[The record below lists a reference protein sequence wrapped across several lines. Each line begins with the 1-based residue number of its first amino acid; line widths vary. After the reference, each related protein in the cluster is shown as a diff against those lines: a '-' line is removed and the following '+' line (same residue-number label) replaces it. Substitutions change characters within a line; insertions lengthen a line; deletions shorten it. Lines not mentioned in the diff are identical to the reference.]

1 MSIDQSKIRNFC
13 IIAHIDHG
21 KSTLA
26 DRIIEKTGT
35 LTSREMQAQVLDNM
49 DLERERGI
57 TIKSQA
63 VRIIYQAKD
72 GEEYIFNLIDTPGH
86 VDFNYEVS
94 RSLAACDGAI
104 LVVDAAQGVEA
115 QTLANV
121 YLALDHDLD
130 VLPVIN
136 KIDLPSARPEEVAQE
151 IEDVIGIE
159 AMDAP
164 RISAKTGLNIEEV
177 LEQIVT
183 KIPAP
188 AGDPKAPLKALIFD
202 ALYDS
207 YKGVIVFCRI
217 KEGTVKVGTK
227 IKMMATGAEDLVT
240 EVGYFGAGQ
249 FIPCDELS
257 AGMVGYITA
266 SIKNV
271 KDTRVGDTI
280 TDAAEPITPEKQ
292 AEIERWLASQPKHQ
306 PADSVTEKRSNLLIV
321 FAESLESWVLEKKV
335 DGKEITPCL
344 NRLLKEKST
353 LYAPNVLTQV
363 KGGRSI
369 DAQLMICSG
378 LLPLMSGTYSSLY
391 YDNTF
396 YTLQKAMRWLKHSR
410 SYLLTIDKVS
420 TWNQGAVARS
430 FGTDTIIS
438 YHDFKM
444 TEAFGTHKRIG
455 DASFFKQCREKI
467 ERGEVWKPGESV
479 YMQFVTYSGHAPF
492 KLPNHLRTIT
502 FPASIPEK
510 AADYMTTAHYTDK
523 AIGDFVAYLKTL
535 PQYKETIV
543 VIVGDHEGLASYRQE
558 LVGNPAC
565 RGLVSDKQ
573 LTPFIVLN
581 SPVGM
586 RYDKFM
592 GQIDIYPTLLN
603 LMQLDAYRWHGLGQS
618 ILDPRKQGVAVG
630 SVMNVEGTGSD
641 KEVERLKE
649 AHTVSDYML
658 RYDWLKRLD

>member
-1 MSIDQSKIRNFC
+1 MRQQLWDKTAIIFAVGIFLTFVAFDVIWCMDTTFASFSFFETYATK
-13 IIAHIDHG
+13 IIA
-21 KSTLA
+21 TLA
-26 DRIIEKTGT
+26 LAGVYA
-35 LTSREMQAQVLDNM
+35 LTRCRWAQ
-49 DLERERGI
+49 I
-57 TIKSQA
+57 
-63 VRIIYQAKD
+63 
-72 GEEYIFNLIDTPGH
+72 
-86 VDFNYEVS
+86 
-94 RSLAACDGAI
+94 
-104 LVVDAAQGVEA
+104 VVM
-115 QTLANV
+115 
-121 YLALDHDLD
+121 ALLD
-130 VLPVIN
+130 VLLVAN
-136 KIDLPSARPEEVAQE
+136 LMYFRTYYSAIPASSYL
-151 IEDVIGIE
+151 E
-159 AMDAP
+159 AGNLADFKASVTDSLRWADIVLLLISIATAVMAFRYKTTKRQPLTAVLKWWAAPLAGFALLLTGVNLCKGGFHKSLRSVRQSAYLCSADAP
-164 RISAKTGLNIEEV
+164 
-177 LEQIVT
+177 
-183 KIPAP
+183 
-188 AGDPKAPLKALIFD
+188 IFSVFGCIW
-202 ALYDS
+202 YD
-207 YKGVIVFCRI
+207 
-217 KEGTVKVGTK
+217 
-227 IKMMATGAEDLVT
+227 
-240 EVGYFGAGQ
+240 
-249 FIPCDELS
+249 
-257 AGMVGYITA
+257 
-266 SIKNV
+266 
-271 KDTRVGDTI
+271 I

-292 AEIERWLASQPKHQ
+292 AEIEQWLASQPKHQ

-321 FAESLESWVLEKKV
+321 FAESLESWVLEKEV

-396 YTLQKAMRWLKHSR
+396 YTLQKAMRGLKHSR

-455 DASFFKQCREKI
+455 DASFFQQCREKI

-479 YMQFVTYSGHAPF
+479 YMQFITYSGHAPF
-492 KLPNHLRTIT
+492 KLPDHLRTIT

-565 RGLVSDKQ
+565 HGLVSDKQ

-603 LMQLDAYRWHGLGQS
+603 LMQLDTYRWHGLGQS

-649 AHTVSDYML
+649 AHSVSDYML

>member
-1 MSIDQSKIRNFC
+1 MRQQLWDKTAIIFAVGIFLTFVAFDVIWCMDTTFASFSFFETYATK
-13 IIAHIDHG
+13 IIA
-21 KSTLA
+21 TLA
-26 DRIIEKTGT
+26 LAGVYA
-35 LTSREMQAQVLDNM
+35 LTRSRWAQ
-49 DLERERGI
+49 I
-57 TIKSQA
+57 
-63 VRIIYQAKD
+63 
-72 GEEYIFNLIDTPGH
+72 
-86 VDFNYEVS
+86 
-94 RSLAACDGAI
+94 
-104 LVVDAAQGVEA
+104 VVM
-115 QTLANV
+115 
-121 YLALDHDLD
+121 ALLD
-130 VLPVIN
+130 VLMVANLMYFRTYYSAIPASSYLEAGNLADFKASVTDSLRWADIV
-136 KIDLPSARPEEVAQE
+136 LPLITIATAVMAFRYKTTKRQPLTAVLKWWAAPLAGFALLLTGVNLCKGGFHKSLRSVRQSAYLCSA
-151 IEDVIGIE
+151 
-159 AMDAP
+159 DAP
-164 RISAKTGLNIEEV
+164 
-177 LEQIVT
+177 
-183 KIPAP
+183 
-188 AGDPKAPLKALIFD
+188 IFSVFGCIW
-202 ALYDS
+202 YD
-207 YKGVIVFCRI
+207 
-217 KEGTVKVGTK
+217 
-227 IKMMATGAEDLVT
+227 
-240 EVGYFGAGQ
+240 
-249 FIPCDELS
+249 
-257 AGMVGYITA
+257 
-266 SIKNV
+266 
-271 KDTRVGDTI
+271 I

-396 YTLQKAMRWLKHSR
+396 YTLQKAMRGLKHSR

-455 DASFFKQCREKI
+455 DASFFQQCREKI

-492 KLPNHLRTIT
+492 KLPDHLRTIT

-565 RGLVSDKQ
+565 HGLVSDKQ

-592 GQIDIYPTLLN
+592 GQIDIYPTLLD

>member
-1 MSIDQSKIRNFC
+1 MRQQLWDKTAIIFAVGIFLTFVAFDVIWCMDTTFASFSFFETYATK
-13 IIAHIDHG
+13 IIA
-21 KSTLA
+21 TLA
-26 DRIIEKTGT
+26 LAGVYA
-35 LTSREMQAQVLDNM
+35 LTRCRWAQ
-49 DLERERGI
+49 I
-57 TIKSQA
+57 
-63 VRIIYQAKD
+63 
-72 GEEYIFNLIDTPGH
+72 
-86 VDFNYEVS
+86 
-94 RSLAACDGAI
+94 
-104 LVVDAAQGVEA
+104 VVM
-115 QTLANV
+115 
-121 YLALDHDLD
+121 ALLD
-130 VLPVIN
+130 VLLVANLMYFRTYYSAIPASSYLEAGNLADFKASVTDSLRWADIV
-136 KIDLPSARPEEVAQE
+136 LPLITIATAVMAFRYKTTKRQPLTAVLKWWAAPLAGFSLLLTGVNLCKGGFHKSLRSVRQSAYLCSA
-151 IEDVIGIE
+151 
-159 AMDAP
+159 DAP
-164 RISAKTGLNIEEV
+164 
-177 LEQIVT
+177 
-183 KIPAP
+183 
-188 AGDPKAPLKALIFD
+188 IFSVFGCIW
-202 ALYDS
+202 YD
-207 YKGVIVFCRI
+207 
-217 KEGTVKVGTK
+217 
-227 IKMMATGAEDLVT
+227 
-240 EVGYFGAGQ
+240 
-249 FIPCDELS
+249 
-257 AGMVGYITA
+257 
-266 SIKNV
+266 
-271 KDTRVGDTI
+271 I

-396 YTLQKAMRWLKHSR
+396 YTIQKAMRGLKHSR

-455 DASFFKQCREKI
+455 DASFFQQCREKI

-492 KLPNHLRTIT
+492 KLPDHLRTIT

>member
-1 MSIDQSKIRNFC
+1 MRQQLWDKTAIIFAVGIFLTFVAFDVIWCMDTTFASFSFFETYATK
-13 IIAHIDHG
+13 IIA
-21 KSTLA
+21 TLA
-26 DRIIEKTGT
+26 LAGVYA
-35 LTSREMQAQVLDNM
+35 LTRCRWAQ
-49 DLERERGI
+49 I
-57 TIKSQA
+57 
-63 VRIIYQAKD
+63 
-72 GEEYIFNLIDTPGH
+72 
-86 VDFNYEVS
+86 
-94 RSLAACDGAI
+94 
-104 LVVDAAQGVEA
+104 VVM
-115 QTLANV
+115 
-121 YLALDHDLD
+121 ALLD
-130 VLPVIN
+130 VLLVANLMYFRTYYSAIPASSYLEAGNLADFKASVTDSLRWADIV
-136 KIDLPSARPEEVAQE
+136 LPLITIATAVMAFRYKTAKRQPLTAVLKWWAAPLAGFALLLTGVNLCKGGFHKSLRSVRQSAYLCSA
-151 IEDVIGIE
+151 
-159 AMDAP
+159 DAP
-164 RISAKTGLNIEEV
+164 
-177 LEQIVT
+177 
-183 KIPAP
+183 
-188 AGDPKAPLKALIFD
+188 IFSVFGCIW
-202 ALYDS
+202 YD
-207 YKGVIVFCRI
+207 
-217 KEGTVKVGTK
+217 
-227 IKMMATGAEDLVT
+227 
-240 EVGYFGAGQ
+240 
-249 FIPCDELS
+249 
-257 AGMVGYITA
+257 
-266 SIKNV
+266 
-271 KDTRVGDTI
+271 I

-306 PADSVTEKRSNLLIV
+306 LADSVTEKRSNLLIV

-396 YTLQKAMRWLKHSR
+396 YTLQKAMRGLKHSR

-455 DASFFKQCREKI
+455 DASFFQQCREKI

-492 KLPNHLRTIT
+492 KLPDHLRTIT

>member
-1 MSIDQSKIRNFC
+1 MRQQLWDKTAIIFAVGIFLTFVAFDVIWCMDTTFASFSFFETYATK
-13 IIAHIDHG
+13 IIA
-21 KSTLA
+21 TLA
-26 DRIIEKTGT
+26 LASVYA
-35 LTSREMQAQVLDNM
+35 LTRCRWAQ
-49 DLERERGI
+49 I
-57 TIKSQA
+57 
-63 VRIIYQAKD
+63 
-72 GEEYIFNLIDTPGH
+72 
-86 VDFNYEVS
+86 
-94 RSLAACDGAI
+94 
-104 LVVDAAQGVEA
+104 VVM
-115 QTLANV
+115 
-121 YLALDHDLD
+121 ALLD
-130 VLPVIN
+130 VLLVANLMYFRTYYSAIPASSYLEAGNLADFKASVTDSLRWADIV
-136 KIDLPSARPEEVAQE
+136 LPLITIATAVMAFRSKTTKRQPLTAVLKWWAAPLAGFALLLTGVNLCKGGFHKSLRSVRQSAYLCSA
-151 IEDVIGIE
+151 
-159 AMDAP
+159 DAP
-164 RISAKTGLNIEEV
+164 
-177 LEQIVT
+177 
-183 KIPAP
+183 
-188 AGDPKAPLKALIFD
+188 IFSVFGCIW
-202 ALYDS
+202 YD
-207 YKGVIVFCRI
+207 
-217 KEGTVKVGTK
+217 
-227 IKMMATGAEDLVT
+227 
-240 EVGYFGAGQ
+240 
-249 FIPCDELS
+249 
-257 AGMVGYITA
+257 
-266 SIKNV
+266 
-271 KDTRVGDTI
+271 I

-396 YTLQKAMRWLKHSR
+396 YTLQKAMRGLKHSR

-455 DASFFKQCREKI
+455 DASFFQQCREKI

-492 KLPNHLRTIT
+492 KLPDHLRTIT

>member
-1 MSIDQSKIRNFC
+1 MRQQHWDKTAIIFAVGIFLTFVAFDVIWCMDTSFASFSFFETYATK
-13 IIAHIDHG
+13 IIA
-21 KSTLA
+21 TLA
-26 DRIIEKTGT
+26 LAGVYA
-35 LTSREMQAQVLDNM
+35 LTRCRWAQ
-49 DLERERGI
+49 I
-57 TIKSQA
+57 
-63 VRIIYQAKD
+63 
-72 GEEYIFNLIDTPGH
+72 
-86 VDFNYEVS
+86 
-94 RSLAACDGAI
+94 
-104 LVVDAAQGVEA
+104 VVM
-115 QTLANV
+115 
-121 YLALDHDLD
+121 ALLD
-130 VLPVIN
+130 VLLVANLMYFRTYYSAIPASSYLEAGNLADFKASVTDSLRWADIV
-136 KIDLPSARPEEVAQE
+136 LPLITIATAVMAFRYKTTKRQPLTAVLKWWAAPLAGFALLLTGVNLCKGGFHKSLRSVRQSAYLCSA
-151 IEDVIGIE
+151 
-159 AMDAP
+159 DAP
-164 RISAKTGLNIEEV
+164 
-177 LEQIVT
+177 
-183 KIPAP
+183 
-188 AGDPKAPLKALIFD
+188 IFSVFGCIW
-202 ALYDS
+202 YD
-207 YKGVIVFCRI
+207 
-217 KEGTVKVGTK
+217 
-227 IKMMATGAEDLVT
+227 
-240 EVGYFGAGQ
+240 
-249 FIPCDELS
+249 
-257 AGMVGYITA
+257 
-266 SIKNV
+266 
-271 KDTRVGDTI
+271 I

-292 AEIERWLASQPKHQ
+292 VEIERWLASQPKHQ

-321 FAESLESWVLEKKV
+321 FAESLESWVLEKEV

-396 YTLQKAMRWLKHSR
+396 YTLQKAMRGLKHSR

-455 DASFFKQCREKI
+455 DASFFQQCREKI

-492 KLPNHLRTIT
+492 KLPDHLRTIT

>member
-1 MSIDQSKIRNFC
+1 MRQQLWDKTAIIFAVGIFLTFVAFDVIWCMDTTFASFSFFETYATK
-13 IIAHIDHG
+13 IIA
-21 KSTLA
+21 TLA
-26 DRIIEKTGT
+26 LAGVYA
-35 LTSREMQAQVLDNM
+35 LTRCRWAQ
-49 DLERERGI
+49 I
-57 TIKSQA
+57 
-63 VRIIYQAKD
+63 
-72 GEEYIFNLIDTPGH
+72 
-86 VDFNYEVS
+86 
-94 RSLAACDGAI
+94 
-104 LVVDAAQGVEA
+104 VVM
-115 QTLANV
+115 
-121 YLALDHDLD
+121 ALLD
-130 VLPVIN
+130 VLLVANLMYFRTYYSAIPASSYLEAGNLADFKASVTDTLRWADIV
-136 KIDLPSARPEEVAQE
+136 LPLITIATAVMAFRYKTTKRQPLTAVLKWWAAPLAGFALLLTGVNLCKGGFHKSLRSVRQSAYLCSA
-151 IEDVIGIE
+151 
-159 AMDAP
+159 DAP
-164 RISAKTGLNIEEV
+164 
-177 LEQIVT
+177 
-183 KIPAP
+183 
-188 AGDPKAPLKALIFD
+188 IFSVFGCIW
-202 ALYDS
+202 YD
-207 YKGVIVFCRI
+207 
-217 KEGTVKVGTK
+217 
-227 IKMMATGAEDLVT
+227 
-240 EVGYFGAGQ
+240 
-249 FIPCDELS
+249 
-257 AGMVGYITA
+257 
-266 SIKNV
+266 
-271 KDTRVGDTI
+271 I

-396 YTLQKAMRWLKHSR
+396 YTLQKAMRGLKHSR

-455 DASFFKQCREKI
+455 DASFFQQCREKI

-492 KLPNHLRTIT
+492 KLPDHLRTIT

-630 SVMNVEGTGSD
+630 SVMNVEGSGSD

>member
-1 MSIDQSKIRNFC
+1 MRQQLWDKTAIIFAVGIFLTFVAFDVIWCMDTTFASFSFFETYATK
-13 IIAHIDHG
+13 IIA
-21 KSTLA
+21 TLA
-26 DRIIEKTGT
+26 LAGVYA
-35 LTSREMQAQVLDNM
+35 LTRCRWAQ
-49 DLERERGI
+49 I
-57 TIKSQA
+57 
-63 VRIIYQAKD
+63 
-72 GEEYIFNLIDTPGH
+72 
-86 VDFNYEVS
+86 
-94 RSLAACDGAI
+94 
-104 LVVDAAQGVEA
+104 VVM
-115 QTLANV
+115 
-121 YLALDHDLD
+121 ALLD
-130 VLPVIN
+130 VLLVANLMYFRTYYSAIPASSYLEAGNLADFKASVTDSLRWADIV
-136 KIDLPSARPEEVAQE
+136 LPLITIATAVMAFRYKTTKRQPLTAVLKWWAAPLAGFALLLTGVNLCKGGFHKSLRSVRQSAYLCSA
-151 IEDVIGIE
+151 
-159 AMDAP
+159 DAP
-164 RISAKTGLNIEEV
+164 
-177 LEQIVT
+177 
-183 KIPAP
+183 
-188 AGDPKAPLKALIFD
+188 IFSVFGCIW
-202 ALYDS
+202 YD
-207 YKGVIVFCRI
+207 
-217 KEGTVKVGTK
+217 
-227 IKMMATGAEDLVT
+227 
-240 EVGYFGAGQ
+240 
-249 FIPCDELS
+249 
-257 AGMVGYITA
+257 
-266 SIKNV
+266 
-271 KDTRVGDTI
+271 I

-306 PADSVTEKRSNLLIV
+306 PADSITEKRSNLLIV

-396 YTLQKAMRWLKHSR
+396 YTLQKAMRGLKHSR

-455 DASFFKQCREKI
+455 DASFFQQCREKI

-492 KLPNHLRTIT
+492 KLPDHLRTIT

-649 AHTVSDYML
+649 AHSVSDYML

>member
-1 MSIDQSKIRNFC
+1 MRQQLWDKTAIVFAVGIFLTFVAFDVIWCMDTTFASFSFFETYATK
-13 IIAHIDHG
+13 IIA
-21 KSTLA
+21 TLA
-26 DRIIEKTGT
+26 LVGVYA
-35 LTSREMQAQVLDNM
+35 LTRCRWAQ
-49 DLERERGI
+49 I
-57 TIKSQA
+57 
-63 VRIIYQAKD
+63 
-72 GEEYIFNLIDTPGH
+72 
-86 VDFNYEVS
+86 
-94 RSLAACDGAI
+94 
-104 LVVDAAQGVEA
+104 VVM
-115 QTLANV
+115 
-121 YLALDHDLD
+121 ALLD
-130 VLPVIN
+130 VLLVANLMYFRTYYSAIPASSYLEAGNLADFKASVTDSLRWADIV
-136 KIDLPSARPEEVAQE
+136 LPLITIATAVMAFRYKTTKRQPLTAVLKWWAAPLAGFALLLTGVNLCKGGFHKSLRSVRQSAYLCSA
-151 IEDVIGIE
+151 
-159 AMDAP
+159 DAP
-164 RISAKTGLNIEEV
+164 
-177 LEQIVT
+177 
-183 KIPAP
+183 
-188 AGDPKAPLKALIFD
+188 IFSVFGCIW
-202 ALYDS
+202 YD
-207 YKGVIVFCRI
+207 
-217 KEGTVKVGTK
+217 
-227 IKMMATGAEDLVT
+227 
-240 EVGYFGAGQ
+240 
-249 FIPCDELS
+249 
-257 AGMVGYITA
+257 
-266 SIKNV
+266 
-271 KDTRVGDTI
+271 I

-292 AEIERWLASQPKHQ
+292 MEIERWLASQPKHQ

-396 YTLQKAMRWLKHSR
+396 YTLQKAMRGLKHSR

-455 DASFFKQCREKI
+455 DASFFQQCREKI

-492 KLPNHLRTIT
+492 KLPDHLRTIT

-558 LVGNPAC
+558 LVSNPAC

>member
-1 MSIDQSKIRNFC
+1 MRQQLWDKTSIVFAVGIFLTFVAFDVIWCMDTTFASFSFFETYATK
-13 IIAHIDHG
+13 IIA
-21 KSTLA
+21 TLA
-26 DRIIEKTGT
+26 LAGVYA
-35 LTSREMQAQVLDNM
+35 LTRCRWAQ
-49 DLERERGI
+49 I
-57 TIKSQA
+57 
-63 VRIIYQAKD
+63 
-72 GEEYIFNLIDTPGH
+72 
-86 VDFNYEVS
+86 
-94 RSLAACDGAI
+94 
-104 LVVDAAQGVEA
+104 VVM
-115 QTLANV
+115 
-121 YLALDHDLD
+121 ALLD
-130 VLPVIN
+130 VLLVAN
-136 KIDLPSARPEEVAQE
+136 LMYFRTYYSAIPASSYL
-151 IEDVIGIE
+151 E
-159 AMDAP
+159 AGNLADFKASVTDSLRWADIVLLLISIATAVMAFRYKTTKRQPLTAVLKWWAAPLAGFALLLTGVNLCKGGFHKSLRSVRQSAYLCSADAP
-164 RISAKTGLNIEEV
+164 
-177 LEQIVT
+177 
-183 KIPAP
+183 
-188 AGDPKAPLKALIFD
+188 IFSVFGCIW
-202 ALYDS
+202 YD
-207 YKGVIVFCRI
+207 
-217 KEGTVKVGTK
+217 
-227 IKMMATGAEDLVT
+227 
-240 EVGYFGAGQ
+240 
-249 FIPCDELS
+249 
-257 AGMVGYITA
+257 
-266 SIKNV
+266 
-271 KDTRVGDTI
+271 I

-292 AEIERWLASQPKHQ
+292 VEIERWLASQPKHQ

-321 FAESLESWVLEKKV
+321 FAESLESWVLEKEV

-455 DASFFKQCREKI
+455 DASFFQQCREKI

-492 KLPNHLRTIT
+492 KLPDHLRTIT

-565 RGLVSDKQ
+565 HGLVSDKQ

-603 LMQLDAYRWHGLGQS
+603 LMQLDTYRWHGLGQS
-618 ILDPRKQGVAVG
+618 ILDQRKQGVAVG

>member
-1 MSIDQSKIRNFC
+1 MRQQLWNKTAIIFAVGIFLTFVAFDVIWCMDTTFASFSFFETYATK
-13 IIAHIDHG
+13 IIA
-21 KSTLA
+21 TLA
-26 DRIIEKTGT
+26 LAGVYA
-35 LTSREMQAQVLDNM
+35 LTRCRWAQ
-49 DLERERGI
+49 I
-57 TIKSQA
+57 
-63 VRIIYQAKD
+63 
-72 GEEYIFNLIDTPGH
+72 
-86 VDFNYEVS
+86 
-94 RSLAACDGAI
+94 
-104 LVVDAAQGVEA
+104 VVI
-115 QTLANV
+115 
-121 YLALDHDLD
+121 ALLD
-130 VLPVIN
+130 VLLVANLMYFRTYYSAIPASSYLEAGNLADFKASVTDSLRWADIVLPLITIATAVMAFRYKTAKRQPLTAVLKWWAAPLAGFALLLTGIN
-136 KIDLPSARPEEVAQE
+136 LCKGGFHKSLRSVRQSAYLCSA
-151 IEDVIGIE
+151 
-159 AMDAP
+159 DAP
-164 RISAKTGLNIEEV
+164 
-177 LEQIVT
+177 
-183 KIPAP
+183 
-188 AGDPKAPLKALIFD
+188 IFSVFGCIW
-202 ALYDS
+202 YD
-207 YKGVIVFCRI
+207 
-217 KEGTVKVGTK
+217 
-227 IKMMATGAEDLVT
+227 
-240 EVGYFGAGQ
+240 
-249 FIPCDELS
+249 
-257 AGMVGYITA
+257 
-266 SIKNV
+266 
-271 KDTRVGDTI
+271 I

-396 YTLQKAMRWLKHSR
+396 YTLQKAMRGLKHSR

-455 DASFFKQCREKI
+455 DASFFQQCREKI

-492 KLPNHLRTIT
+492 KLPDHLRTIT

>member
-1 MSIDQSKIRNFC
+1 MRQQFWDKTAIIFAVGIFLTFVAFDVIWCMDTTFASFSFFETYATK
-13 IIAHIDHG
+13 IIA
-21 KSTLA
+21 TLA
-26 DRIIEKTGT
+26 LAGVYA
-35 LTSREMQAQVLDNM
+35 LTRCRWAQ
-49 DLERERGI
+49 I
-57 TIKSQA
+57 
-63 VRIIYQAKD
+63 
-72 GEEYIFNLIDTPGH
+72 
-86 VDFNYEVS
+86 
-94 RSLAACDGAI
+94 
-104 LVVDAAQGVEA
+104 VVM
-115 QTLANV
+115 
-121 YLALDHDLD
+121 ALLD
-130 VLPVIN
+130 VLLVANLMYFRTYYSAIPASSYLEAGNLADFKASVTDSLRWADIV
-136 KIDLPSARPEEVAQE
+136 LPLITIATAVMAFRYKTTKRQPLAAVLKWWAAPLAGFALLLTGVNLCKGGFHKSLRSVRQSAYLCSA
-151 IEDVIGIE
+151 
-159 AMDAP
+159 DAP
-164 RISAKTGLNIEEV
+164 
-177 LEQIVT
+177 
-183 KIPAP
+183 
-188 AGDPKAPLKALIFD
+188 IFSVFGCIW
-202 ALYDS
+202 YD
-207 YKGVIVFCRI
+207 
-217 KEGTVKVGTK
+217 
-227 IKMMATGAEDLVT
+227 
-240 EVGYFGAGQ
+240 
-249 FIPCDELS
+249 
-257 AGMVGYITA
+257 
-266 SIKNV
+266 
-271 KDTRVGDTI
+271 I

-396 YTLQKAMRWLKHSR
+396 YTLQKAMRGLKHSR

-455 DASFFKQCREKI
+455 DASFFQQCREKI

-649 AHTVSDYML
+649 AHSVSDYML

>member
-1 MSIDQSKIRNFC
+1 MRQQLWDKTAIIFAVGIFLTFVAFDVIWCMDTTFASFSFFETYATK
-13 IIAHIDHG
+13 IIA
-21 KSTLA
+21 TLA
-26 DRIIEKTGT
+26 LAGVYA
-35 LTSREMQAQVLDNM
+35 LTRCRWAQ
-49 DLERERGI
+49 I
-57 TIKSQA
+57 
-63 VRIIYQAKD
+63 
-72 GEEYIFNLIDTPGH
+72 
-86 VDFNYEVS
+86 
-94 RSLAACDGAI
+94 
-104 LVVDAAQGVEA
+104 VVM
-115 QTLANV
+115 
-121 YLALDHDLD
+121 ALLD
-130 VLPVIN
+130 VLLVANLMYFRTYYSAIPASSYLEAGNLADFKASVTDSLRWADIV
-136 KIDLPSARPEEVAQE
+136 LPLITIATAVMAFRYKATKRQPLTAVLKWWAAPLAGFALLLTGVNLCKGGFHKSLRSVRQSAYLCSA
-151 IEDVIGIE
+151 
-159 AMDAP
+159 DAP
-164 RISAKTGLNIEEV
+164 
-177 LEQIVT
+177 
-183 KIPAP
+183 
-188 AGDPKAPLKALIFD
+188 IFSVFGCIW
-202 ALYDS
+202 YD
-207 YKGVIVFCRI
+207 
-217 KEGTVKVGTK
+217 
-227 IKMMATGAEDLVT
+227 
-240 EVGYFGAGQ
+240 
-249 FIPCDELS
+249 
-257 AGMVGYITA
+257 
-266 SIKNV
+266 
-271 KDTRVGDTI
+271 I

-396 YTLQKAMRWLKHSR
+396 YTLQKAMRGLKHSR

-455 DASFFKQCREKI
+455 DASFFQQCREKI

-492 KLPNHLRTIT
+492 KLPDHLRTIT

-630 SVMNVEGTGSD
+630 SVMNVEGTRSD

>member
-1 MSIDQSKIRNFC
+1 MRQQLWDKTAIIFAVGIFLTFVAFDVIWCMDTTFASFSFFETYATK
-13 IIAHIDHG
+13 IIA
-21 KSTLA
+21 TLA
-26 DRIIEKTGT
+26 LAGVYA
-35 LTSREMQAQVLDNM
+35 LTRCRWAQ
-49 DLERERGI
+49 I
-57 TIKSQA
+57 
-63 VRIIYQAKD
+63 
-72 GEEYIFNLIDTPGH
+72 
-86 VDFNYEVS
+86 
-94 RSLAACDGAI
+94 
-104 LVVDAAQGVEA
+104 VVM
-115 QTLANV
+115 
-121 YLALDHDLD
+121 ALLD
-130 VLPVIN
+130 VLLVAN
-136 KIDLPSARPEEVAQE
+136 LMYFRTYYSAIPASSYL
-151 IEDVIGIE
+151 E
-159 AMDAP
+159 AGNLADFKASVTDSLRWADIVMPLITIATAVMAFRYKTTKRQPLTAVLKWWAAPLAGFALLLTGVNLCKGGFHKSLRSVRQSAYLCSADAP
-164 RISAKTGLNIEEV
+164 
-177 LEQIVT
+177 
-183 KIPAP
+183 
-188 AGDPKAPLKALIFD
+188 IFSVFGCIW
-202 ALYDS
+202 YD
-207 YKGVIVFCRI
+207 
-217 KEGTVKVGTK
+217 
-227 IKMMATGAEDLVT
+227 
-240 EVGYFGAGQ
+240 
-249 FIPCDELS
+249 
-257 AGMVGYITA
+257 
-266 SIKNV
+266 
-271 KDTRVGDTI
+271 I

-396 YTLQKAMRWLKHSR
+396 YTLQKAMRGLKHSR

-455 DASFFKQCREKI
+455 DASFFQQCREKI

-492 KLPNHLRTIT
+492 KLPDHLRTIT

-558 LVGNPAC
+558 LVSNPAC

>member
-1 MSIDQSKIRNFC
+1 MRQQLWDKTAIIFAVGIFLTFVAFDVIWCMDTTFASFSFFETYATK
-13 IIAHIDHG
+13 IIA
-21 KSTLA
+21 TLA
-26 DRIIEKTGT
+26 LAGVYA
-35 LTSREMQAQVLDNM
+35 LTRCRWAQ
-49 DLERERGI
+49 I
-57 TIKSQA
+57 
-63 VRIIYQAKD
+63 
-72 GEEYIFNLIDTPGH
+72 
-86 VDFNYEVS
+86 
-94 RSLAACDGAI
+94 
-104 LVVDAAQGVEA
+104 VVM
-115 QTLANV
+115 
-121 YLALDHDLD
+121 ALLD
-130 VLPVIN
+130 VLLVANLMYFRTYYSAIPASSYLEAGNLADFKASVTDSLRWADIV
-136 KIDLPSARPEEVAQE
+136 LPLITIATAVMAFRYKTTKRQPLTAVLKWWAAPLAGFALLLTGVNLCKGGFHKSLRSVRQSAYLCSA
-151 IEDVIGIE
+151 
-159 AMDAP
+159 DAP
-164 RISAKTGLNIEEV
+164 
-177 LEQIVT
+177 
-183 KIPAP
+183 
-188 AGDPKAPLKALIFD
+188 IFSVFGCIW
-202 ALYDS
+202 YD
-207 YKGVIVFCRI
+207 
-217 KEGTVKVGTK
+217 
-227 IKMMATGAEDLVT
+227 
-240 EVGYFGAGQ
+240 
-249 FIPCDELS
+249 
-257 AGMVGYITA
+257 
-266 SIKNV
+266 
-271 KDTRVGDTI
+271 I

-396 YTLQKAMRWLKHSR
+396 YTLQKAMRGLKHSR
-410 SYLLTIDKVS
+410 SYLMTIDKVS

-455 DASFFKQCREKI
+455 DASFFQQCRKKI

-492 KLPNHLRTIT
+492 KLPDHLRTIT

>member
-1 MSIDQSKIRNFC
+1 MRQQLWDKTAIIFAVGIFLTFVAFDVIWCMDTTFASFSFFETYATK
-13 IIAHIDHG
+13 IIA
-21 KSTLA
+21 TLA
-26 DRIIEKTGT
+26 LAGVYA
-35 LTSREMQAQVLDNM
+35 LTRCRWAQ
-49 DLERERGI
+49 I
-57 TIKSQA
+57 
-63 VRIIYQAKD
+63 
-72 GEEYIFNLIDTPGH
+72 
-86 VDFNYEVS
+86 
-94 RSLAACDGAI
+94 
-104 LVVDAAQGVEA
+104 VVM
-115 QTLANV
+115 
-121 YLALDHDLD
+121 ALLD
-130 VLPVIN
+130 VLLVAN
-136 KIDLPSARPEEVAQE
+136 LMYFRTYYSAIPASSYL
-151 IEDVIGIE
+151 E
-159 AMDAP
+159 AGNLADFKASVTDSLRWADIVLLLISIATAVMAFRYKTTKRQPLTAVLKWWAAPLAGFALLLTGVNLCKGGFHKSLRSVRQSAYLCSADAP
-164 RISAKTGLNIEEV
+164 
-177 LEQIVT
+177 
-183 KIPAP
+183 
-188 AGDPKAPLKALIFD
+188 IFSVFGCIW
-202 ALYDS
+202 YD
-207 YKGVIVFCRI
+207 
-217 KEGTVKVGTK
+217 
-227 IKMMATGAEDLVT
+227 
-240 EVGYFGAGQ
+240 
-249 FIPCDELS
+249 
-257 AGMVGYITA
+257 
-266 SIKNV
+266 
-271 KDTRVGDTI
+271 I

-396 YTLQKAMRWLKHSR
+396 YTLQKAMRGLKHSR

-455 DASFFKQCREKI
+455 DASFFQQCREKI

-479 YMQFVTYSGHAPF
+479 YMQFITYSGHAPF
-492 KLPNHLRTIT
+492 KLPDHLRTIT

>member
-1 MSIDQSKIRNFC
+1 MRQQLWDKTAIIFAVGIFLTFVAFDVIWCMDTTFASFSFFETYATK
-13 IIAHIDHG
+13 IIA
-21 KSTLA
+21 TLA
-26 DRIIEKTGT
+26 LVGVYV
-35 LTSREMQAQVLDNM
+35 LTRSRWAQ
-49 DLERERGI
+49 I
-57 TIKSQA
+57 
-63 VRIIYQAKD
+63 
-72 GEEYIFNLIDTPGH
+72 
-86 VDFNYEVS
+86 
-94 RSLAACDGAI
+94 
-104 LVVDAAQGVEA
+104 VVM
-115 QTLANV
+115 
-121 YLALDHDLD
+121 ALLD
-130 VLPVIN
+130 VLLVANLMYFRTYYSAIPASSYLEAGNLADFKASVTDSLRWADIV
-136 KIDLPSARPEEVAQE
+136 LPLITIATAVMAFRYKTTKRQPLTAVLKWWAAPLAGFALLLTGVNLCKGGFHKSLRSVRQSAYLCSA
-151 IEDVIGIE
+151 
-159 AMDAP
+159 DAP
-164 RISAKTGLNIEEV
+164 
-177 LEQIVT
+177 
-183 KIPAP
+183 
-188 AGDPKAPLKALIFD
+188 IFSVFGCIW
-202 ALYDS
+202 YD
-207 YKGVIVFCRI
+207 
-217 KEGTVKVGTK
+217 
-227 IKMMATGAEDLVT
+227 
-240 EVGYFGAGQ
+240 
-249 FIPCDELS
+249 
-257 AGMVGYITA
+257 
-266 SIKNV
+266 
-271 KDTRVGDTI
+271 I

-396 YTLQKAMRWLKHSR
+396 YTLQKAMRGLKHSR

-455 DASFFKQCREKI
+455 DASFFQQCREKI

-492 KLPNHLRTIT
+492 KLPDHLRTIT

-603 LMQLDAYRWHGLGQS
+603 LMQLDTYRWHGLGQS

>member
-1 MSIDQSKIRNFC
+1 MRQQLWDKTAIIFAVGIFLTFVAFDVIWCMDTTFASFSFFETYATK
-13 IIAHIDHG
+13 IIA
-21 KSTLA
+21 TLA
-26 DRIIEKTGT
+26 LAGVYA
-35 LTSREMQAQVLDNM
+35 LTRCRWAQ
-49 DLERERGI
+49 I
-57 TIKSQA
+57 
-63 VRIIYQAKD
+63 
-72 GEEYIFNLIDTPGH
+72 
-86 VDFNYEVS
+86 
-94 RSLAACDGAI
+94 
-104 LVVDAAQGVEA
+104 VVM
-115 QTLANV
+115 
-121 YLALDHDLD
+121 ALLD
-130 VLPVIN
+130 VLLVANLMYFRTYYSAIPASSYLEAGNLADFKASVTDSLRWADIV
-136 KIDLPSARPEEVAQE
+136 LPLITIATAVMAFRDKTTKRQPLTAVLKWWAAPLAGFALLLTGVNLCKGGFHKSLRSVRQSAYLCSA
-151 IEDVIGIE
+151 
-159 AMDAP
+159 DAP
-164 RISAKTGLNIEEV
+164 
-177 LEQIVT
+177 
-183 KIPAP
+183 
-188 AGDPKAPLKALIFD
+188 IFSVFGCIW
-202 ALYDS
+202 YD
-207 YKGVIVFCRI
+207 
-217 KEGTVKVGTK
+217 
-227 IKMMATGAEDLVT
+227 
-240 EVGYFGAGQ
+240 
-249 FIPCDELS
+249 
-257 AGMVGYITA
+257 
-266 SIKNV
+266 
-271 KDTRVGDTI
+271 I

-396 YTLQKAMRWLKHSR
+396 YTLQKAMRGLKHSR

-455 DASFFKQCREKI
+455 DASFFQQCREKI

-492 KLPNHLRTIT
+492 KLPDHLRTIT

-510 AADYMTTAHYTDK
+510 VADYMTTAHYTDK

-558 LVGNPAC
+558 LVDNPAC

>member
-1 MSIDQSKIRNFC
+1 MRQQLWDKTAIIFAVGIFLTFVAFDVIWCMDTTFASFSFFETYATK
-13 IIAHIDHG
+13 IIA
-21 KSTLA
+21 TLA
-26 DRIIEKTGT
+26 LAGVYA
-35 LTSREMQAQVLDNM
+35 LTRCRWAQ
-49 DLERERGI
+49 I
-57 TIKSQA
+57 
-63 VRIIYQAKD
+63 
-72 GEEYIFNLIDTPGH
+72 
-86 VDFNYEVS
+86 
-94 RSLAACDGAI
+94 
-104 LVVDAAQGVEA
+104 VVM
-115 QTLANV
+115 
-121 YLALDHDLD
+121 ALLD
-130 VLPVIN
+130 VLLVANLMYFRTYYSAIPASSYLEAGNLADFKASVTDSLRWADIV
-136 KIDLPSARPEEVAQE
+136 LPLITIATAVMAFRYKTTKRQPLTAVLKWWAAPLAGFALLLTGVNLCKGGFHKSLRSVRQSAYLCSA
-151 IEDVIGIE
+151 
-159 AMDAP
+159 DAP
-164 RISAKTGLNIEEV
+164 
-177 LEQIVT
+177 
-183 KIPAP
+183 
-188 AGDPKAPLKALIFD
+188 IFSVFGCIW
-202 ALYDS
+202 YD
-207 YKGVIVFCRI
+207 
-217 KEGTVKVGTK
+217 
-227 IKMMATGAEDLVT
+227 
-240 EVGYFGAGQ
+240 
-249 FIPCDELS
+249 
-257 AGMVGYITA
+257 
-266 SIKNV
+266 
-271 KDTRVGDTI
+271 I

-396 YTLQKAMRWLKHSR
+396 YTLQKAMRGLKHSR

-444 TEAFGTHKRIG
+444 TDAFGTHKRIG
-455 DASFFKQCREKI
+455 DASFFQQCREKI

-492 KLPNHLRTIT
+492 KLPDHLRTIT

>member
-1 MSIDQSKIRNFC
+1 MRQQLWDKTAIVFAVGIFLTFVAFDVIWCMDTTFASFSFFETYATK
-13 IIAHIDHG
+13 IIA
-21 KSTLA
+21 TLA
-26 DRIIEKTGT
+26 LAGVYA
-35 LTSREMQAQVLDNM
+35 LTRCRWAQ
-49 DLERERGI
+49 I
-57 TIKSQA
+57 
-63 VRIIYQAKD
+63 
-72 GEEYIFNLIDTPGH
+72 
-86 VDFNYEVS
+86 
-94 RSLAACDGAI
+94 
-104 LVVDAAQGVEA
+104 VVM
-115 QTLANV
+115 
-121 YLALDHDLD
+121 ALLD
-130 VLPVIN
+130 VLLVANLMYFRTYYSSIPASSYLEAGNLADFKASVTDSLRWADIVLLLISIATAVIAFRYKTTKRQPLTAVLKWWAAPLAGFALLLTGVN
-136 KIDLPSARPEEVAQE
+136 LCKGGFHKSLRSVRQSAYLCSA
-151 IEDVIGIE
+151 
-159 AMDAP
+159 DAP
-164 RISAKTGLNIEEV
+164 
-177 LEQIVT
+177 
-183 KIPAP
+183 
-188 AGDPKAPLKALIFD
+188 IFSVFGCIW
-202 ALYDS
+202 YD
-207 YKGVIVFCRI
+207 
-217 KEGTVKVGTK
+217 
-227 IKMMATGAEDLVT
+227 
-240 EVGYFGAGQ
+240 
-249 FIPCDELS
+249 
-257 AGMVGYITA
+257 
-266 SIKNV
+266 
-271 KDTRVGDTI
+271 I

-292 AEIERWLASQPKHQ
+292 AEIERWLASQPEHQ

-396 YTLQKAMRWLKHSR
+396 YTLQKAMRGLKHSR

-455 DASFFKQCREKI
+455 DASFFQQCREKI

-492 KLPNHLRTIT
+492 KLPDHLRTIT

-565 RGLVSDKQ
+565 HGLVSDKQ

>member
-1 MSIDQSKIRNFC
+1 MRQQLWDKTAIIFAVGIFLTFVAFDVIWCMDTTFASFSFFETYATI
-13 IIAHIDHG
+13 IIA
-21 KSTLA
+21 TLA
-26 DRIIEKTGT
+26 LAGVYA
-35 LTSREMQAQVLDNM
+35 LTRCRWAQ
-49 DLERERGI
+49 I
-57 TIKSQA
+57 
-63 VRIIYQAKD
+63 
-72 GEEYIFNLIDTPGH
+72 
-86 VDFNYEVS
+86 
-94 RSLAACDGAI
+94 
-104 LVVDAAQGVEA
+104 VVM
-115 QTLANV
+115 
-121 YLALDHDLD
+121 ALLD
-130 VLPVIN
+130 VLLVAN
-136 KIDLPSARPEEVAQE
+136 LMYFRTYYSAIPASSYL
-151 IEDVIGIE
+151 E
-159 AMDAP
+159 AGNLADFKASVTDSLRWAAPLAGFALLLTGVNLCKGGFHKSLRSVRQSAYLCSADAP
-164 RISAKTGLNIEEV
+164 
-177 LEQIVT
+177 
-183 KIPAP
+183 
-188 AGDPKAPLKALIFD
+188 IFSVFGCIW
-202 ALYDS
+202 YD
-207 YKGVIVFCRI
+207 
-217 KEGTVKVGTK
+217 
-227 IKMMATGAEDLVT
+227 
-240 EVGYFGAGQ
+240 
-249 FIPCDELS
+249 
-257 AGMVGYITA
+257 
-266 SIKNV
+266 
-271 KDTRVGDTI
+271 I

-396 YTLQKAMRWLKHSR
+396 YTLQKAMRGLKHSR

-455 DASFFKQCREKI
+455 DASFFQQCREKI

-492 KLPNHLRTIT
+492 KLPDHLRTIT

-630 SVMNVEGTGSD
+630 SVMNVEGTRSD

>member
-1 MSIDQSKIRNFC
+1 MRQQLWDKTAIIFAVGIFLTFVAFDVIWCMDTTFASFSFFETYATK
-13 IIAHIDHG
+13 IIA
-21 KSTLA
+21 TLA
-26 DRIIEKTGT
+26 LASVYA
-35 LTSREMQAQVLDNM
+35 LTRCRWAQ
-49 DLERERGI
+49 I
-57 TIKSQA
+57 
-63 VRIIYQAKD
+63 
-72 GEEYIFNLIDTPGH
+72 
-86 VDFNYEVS
+86 
-94 RSLAACDGAI
+94 
-104 LVVDAAQGVEA
+104 VVM
-115 QTLANV
+115 
-121 YLALDHDLD
+121 ALLD
-130 VLPVIN
+130 VLLVAN
-136 KIDLPSARPEEVAQE
+136 LMYFRTYYSAIPASSYL
-151 IEDVIGIE
+151 E
-159 AMDAP
+159 AGNLADFKASVTDSLRWADIVLSLITIATAVMAFRYKTTKRQPLTAVLKWWAAPLAGFALLLTGVNLCKGGFHKSLRSVRQSAYLCSADAP
-164 RISAKTGLNIEEV
+164 
-177 LEQIVT
+177 
-183 KIPAP
+183 
-188 AGDPKAPLKALIFD
+188 IFSVFGCIW
-202 ALYDS
+202 YD
-207 YKGVIVFCRI
+207 
-217 KEGTVKVGTK
+217 
-227 IKMMATGAEDLVT
+227 
-240 EVGYFGAGQ
+240 
-249 FIPCDELS
+249 
-257 AGMVGYITA
+257 IT
-266 SIKNV
+266 N
-271 KDTRVGDTI
+271 
-280 TDAAEPITPEKQ
+280 AAEPITPEKQ

-396 YTLQKAMRWLKHSR
+396 YTLQKAMRGLKHSR

-455 DASFFKQCREKI
+455 DASFFQQCREKI

-492 KLPNHLRTIT
+492 KLPDHLRTIT

>member
-1 MSIDQSKIRNFC
+1 MKQQLWDKTAIIFAVGIFLTFVAFDVIWCMDTTFASFSFFETYATK
-13 IIAHIDHG
+13 IIA
-21 KSTLA
+21 TLA
-26 DRIIEKTGT
+26 LAGVYA
-35 LTSREMQAQVLDNM
+35 LTRCRWAQ
-49 DLERERGI
+49 I
-57 TIKSQA
+57 
-63 VRIIYQAKD
+63 
-72 GEEYIFNLIDTPGH
+72 
-86 VDFNYEVS
+86 
-94 RSLAACDGAI
+94 
-104 LVVDAAQGVEA
+104 VVM
-115 QTLANV
+115 
-121 YLALDHDLD
+121 ALLD
-130 VLPVIN
+130 VLLVANLMYFRTYYSAIPASSYLEAGNLADFKASVTDSLRWADIV
-136 KIDLPSARPEEVAQE
+136 LPLITIATAVMAFRYKTTKRQPLTAVLKWWAAPLAGFALLLTGVNLCKGGFHKSLRSVRQSAYLCSA
-151 IEDVIGIE
+151 
-159 AMDAP
+159 DAP
-164 RISAKTGLNIEEV
+164 
-177 LEQIVT
+177 
-183 KIPAP
+183 
-188 AGDPKAPLKALIFD
+188 IFSVFGCIW
-202 ALYDS
+202 YD
-207 YKGVIVFCRI
+207 
-217 KEGTVKVGTK
+217 
-227 IKMMATGAEDLVT
+227 
-240 EVGYFGAGQ
+240 
-249 FIPCDELS
+249 
-257 AGMVGYITA
+257 
-266 SIKNV
+266 
-271 KDTRVGDTI
+271 I

-292 AEIERWLASQPKHQ
+292 AEIGRWLASQPKHQ

-396 YTLQKAMRWLKHSR
+396 YTLQKAMRGLKHSR

-455 DASFFKQCREKI
+455 DASFFQQCREKI

-492 KLPNHLRTIT
+492 KLPDHLRTIT

>member
-1 MSIDQSKIRNFC
+1 MRQQLWDKTAIIFAVGIFLTFVAFDVIWCMDTTFASFSFFETYATK
-13 IIAHIDHG
+13 IIA
-21 KSTLA
+21 TLA
-26 DRIIEKTGT
+26 LAGVYA
-35 LTSREMQAQVLDNM
+35 LTHCRWAQ
-49 DLERERGI
+49 I
-57 TIKSQA
+57 
-63 VRIIYQAKD
+63 
-72 GEEYIFNLIDTPGH
+72 
-86 VDFNYEVS
+86 
-94 RSLAACDGAI
+94 
-104 LVVDAAQGVEA
+104 VVI
-115 QTLANV
+115 
-121 YLALDHDLD
+121 ALLD
-130 VLPVIN
+130 VLLVANLMYFRTYYSAIPASSYLEAGNLADFKASVTDSLRWADIV
-136 KIDLPSARPEEVAQE
+136 LPLITIATAVMAFRYKTAKRQPLTAVLKWWAAPLAGFALLLTGVNLCKGGFHKSLRSVRQSAYLCSA
-151 IEDVIGIE
+151 
-159 AMDAP
+159 DAP
-164 RISAKTGLNIEEV
+164 
-177 LEQIVT
+177 
-183 KIPAP
+183 
-188 AGDPKAPLKALIFD
+188 IFSVFGCIW
-202 ALYDS
+202 YD
-207 YKGVIVFCRI
+207 
-217 KEGTVKVGTK
+217 
-227 IKMMATGAEDLVT
+227 
-240 EVGYFGAGQ
+240 
-249 FIPCDELS
+249 
-257 AGMVGYITA
+257 
-266 SIKNV
+266 
-271 KDTRVGDTI
+271 I

-396 YTLQKAMRWLKHSR
+396 YTLQKAMRGLKHSR

-455 DASFFKQCREKI
+455 DASFFQQCREKI
-467 ERGEVWKPGESV
+467 ECGEVWKPGESV

-492 KLPNHLRTIT
+492 KLPDHLRTIT

>member
-1 MSIDQSKIRNFC
+1 MRQQLWDKTAIIFAVGIFLTFVAFDVIWCMDTTFASFSFFETYATK
-13 IIAHIDHG
+13 IIA
-21 KSTLA
+21 TLA
-26 DRIIEKTGT
+26 LAGVYA
-35 LTSREMQAQVLDNM
+35 LTRCRWAQ
-49 DLERERGI
+49 I
-57 TIKSQA
+57 
-63 VRIIYQAKD
+63 
-72 GEEYIFNLIDTPGH
+72 
-86 VDFNYEVS
+86 
-94 RSLAACDGAI
+94 
-104 LVVDAAQGVEA
+104 VVM
-115 QTLANV
+115 
-121 YLALDHDLD
+121 ALLD
-130 VLPVIN
+130 VLLVANLMYFRTYYSAIPASSYLEAGNLADFKASVTDSLRWADIV
-136 KIDLPSARPEEVAQE
+136 LPLITIATAVMAFRYKTTKRQPLTAVLKWWAAPLAGFALLLTGVNLCKGGFHKSLRSVRQSAYLCSA
-151 IEDVIGIE
+151 
-159 AMDAP
+159 DAP
-164 RISAKTGLNIEEV
+164 
-177 LEQIVT
+177 
-183 KIPAP
+183 
-188 AGDPKAPLKALIFD
+188 IFSVFGCIW
-202 ALYDS
+202 YD
-207 YKGVIVFCRI
+207 
-217 KEGTVKVGTK
+217 
-227 IKMMATGAEDLVT
+227 
-240 EVGYFGAGQ
+240 
-249 FIPCDELS
+249 
-257 AGMVGYITA
+257 
-266 SIKNV
+266 
-271 KDTRVGDTI
+271 I

-335 DGKEITPCL
+335 NGKEITPCL

-396 YTLQKAMRWLKHSR
+396 YTIQKAMRGLKHSR

-455 DASFFKQCREKI
+455 DASFFQQCREKI

-479 YMQFVTYSGHAPF
+479 YMQFVTYSGHTPF
-492 KLPNHLRTIT
+492 KLPDHLRTIT

>member
-1 MSIDQSKIRNFC
+1 MRQQLWDKTSIVFAVGIFLTFVAFDVIWCMDTTFASFSFFETYATK
-13 IIAHIDHG
+13 IIA
-21 KSTLA
+21 TLA
-26 DRIIEKTGT
+26 LAGVYA
-35 LTSREMQAQVLDNM
+35 LTRCRWAQ
-49 DLERERGI
+49 I
-57 TIKSQA
+57 
-63 VRIIYQAKD
+63 
-72 GEEYIFNLIDTPGH
+72 
-86 VDFNYEVS
+86 
-94 RSLAACDGAI
+94 
-104 LVVDAAQGVEA
+104 VVM
-115 QTLANV
+115 
-121 YLALDHDLD
+121 ALLD
-130 VLPVIN
+130 VLLVANLMYFRTYYSAIPASSYLEAGNLADFKASVTDSLRWADIV
-136 KIDLPSARPEEVAQE
+136 LPLITIATAVMAFRYKTTKRQPLTAVLKWWAAPLVGFALLLTGVNLCKGGFHKSLRSVRQSAYLCSA
-151 IEDVIGIE
+151 
-159 AMDAP
+159 DAP
-164 RISAKTGLNIEEV
+164 
-177 LEQIVT
+177 
-183 KIPAP
+183 
-188 AGDPKAPLKALIFD
+188 IFSVFGCIW
-202 ALYDS
+202 YD
-207 YKGVIVFCRI
+207 
-217 KEGTVKVGTK
+217 
-227 IKMMATGAEDLVT
+227 
-240 EVGYFGAGQ
+240 
-249 FIPCDELS
+249 
-257 AGMVGYITA
+257 
-266 SIKNV
+266 
-271 KDTRVGDTI
+271 I

-344 NRLLKEKST
+344 NSLLKEKST

-396 YTLQKAMRWLKHSR
+396 YTLQKAMRGLKHSR

-455 DASFFKQCREKI
+455 DASFFQQCREKI

-492 KLPNHLRTIT
+492 KLPDHLRTIT

>member
-1 MSIDQSKIRNFC
+1 MRQQLWDKTAIIFAVGIFLTFVAFDVIWCMDTTFASFSFFETYATK
-13 IIAHIDHG
+13 IIA
-21 KSTLA
+21 TLA
-26 DRIIEKTGT
+26 LAGVYA
-35 LTSREMQAQVLDNM
+35 LTRCRWAQ
-49 DLERERGI
+49 I
-57 TIKSQA
+57 
-63 VRIIYQAKD
+63 
-72 GEEYIFNLIDTPGH
+72 
-86 VDFNYEVS
+86 
-94 RSLAACDGAI
+94 
-104 LVVDAAQGVEA
+104 VVM
-115 QTLANV
+115 
-121 YLALDHDLD
+121 ALLD
-130 VLPVIN
+130 VLLVAN
-136 KIDLPSARPEEVAQE
+136 LMYFRTYYSAIPASSYL
-151 IEDVIGIE
+151 E
-159 AMDAP
+159 AGNLADFKASVTDSLRWADIVLLLISIATAVMAFRYKTTKRQPLTAVLKWWAAPLAGFALLLTGVNLCKGGFHKSLRSVRQSAYLCSADAP
-164 RISAKTGLNIEEV
+164 
-177 LEQIVT
+177 
-183 KIPAP
+183 
-188 AGDPKAPLKALIFD
+188 IFSVFGCIW
-202 ALYDS
+202 YD
-207 YKGVIVFCRI
+207 
-217 KEGTVKVGTK
+217 
-227 IKMMATGAEDLVT
+227 
-240 EVGYFGAGQ
+240 
-249 FIPCDELS
+249 
-257 AGMVGYITA
+257 
-266 SIKNV
+266 
-271 KDTRVGDTI
+271 I

-396 YTLQKAMRWLKHSR
+396 YTLQKAMRGLKHSR

-455 DASFFKQCREKI
+455 DASFFQQCREKI

-492 KLPNHLRTIT
+492 KLPDHLRTIT

-649 AHTVSDYML
+649 AHSVSDYML

>member
-1 MSIDQSKIRNFC
+1 MRQQLWDKTAITFAVGIFLTFVAFDVIWCMDTTFASFSFFETYATK
-13 IIAHIDHG
+13 IIA
-21 KSTLA
+21 TLA
-26 DRIIEKTGT
+26 LAGVYA
-35 LTSREMQAQVLDNM
+35 LTRCRWAQ
-49 DLERERGI
+49 I
-57 TIKSQA
+57 
-63 VRIIYQAKD
+63 
-72 GEEYIFNLIDTPGH
+72 
-86 VDFNYEVS
+86 
-94 RSLAACDGAI
+94 
-104 LVVDAAQGVEA
+104 VVM
-115 QTLANV
+115 
-121 YLALDHDLD
+121 ALLD
-130 VLPVIN
+130 VLLVANLMYFRTYYSAIPASSYLEAGNLADFKASVTDSLRWADIV
-136 KIDLPSARPEEVAQE
+136 LPLITIATAVMALRSKATKRQPLTAVLKWWAAPLAGFALLLTGVNLCKGGFHKSLRSVRQSAYLCSA
-151 IEDVIGIE
+151 
-159 AMDAP
+159 DAP
-164 RISAKTGLNIEEV
+164 
-177 LEQIVT
+177 
-183 KIPAP
+183 
-188 AGDPKAPLKALIFD
+188 IFSVFGCIW
-202 ALYDS
+202 YD
-207 YKGVIVFCRI
+207 
-217 KEGTVKVGTK
+217 
-227 IKMMATGAEDLVT
+227 
-240 EVGYFGAGQ
+240 
-249 FIPCDELS
+249 
-257 AGMVGYITA
+257 
-266 SIKNV
+266 
-271 KDTRVGDTI
+271 I

-292 AEIERWLASQPKHQ
+292 VEIERWLASQPKHQ

-396 YTLQKAMRWLKHSR
+396 YTLQKAMRGLKHSR

-455 DASFFKQCREKI
+455 DASFFQQCREKI

-492 KLPNHLRTIT
+492 KLPDHLRTIT

>member
-1 MSIDQSKIRNFC
+1 MRQQLWDKTAIIFAVGIFLTFVAFDVIWCMDTTFASFSFFETYATK
-13 IIAHIDHG
+13 IIA
-21 KSTLA
+21 TLA
-26 DRIIEKTGT
+26 LAGVYA
-35 LTSREMQAQVLDNM
+35 LTRCRWAQ
-49 DLERERGI
+49 I
-57 TIKSQA
+57 
-63 VRIIYQAKD
+63 
-72 GEEYIFNLIDTPGH
+72 
-86 VDFNYEVS
+86 
-94 RSLAACDGAI
+94 
-104 LVVDAAQGVEA
+104 VVM
-115 QTLANV
+115 
-121 YLALDHDLD
+121 ALLD
-130 VLPVIN
+130 VLLVANLMYFRTYYSAIPASSYLEAGNLADFKASVTDSLRWADIV
-136 KIDLPSARPEEVAQE
+136 LPLITIATAVMAFRYKTTKRQPLTAVLKWWAAPLAGFALLLTGVNLCKGGFHKSLRSVRQSAYLCSA
-151 IEDVIGIE
+151 
-159 AMDAP
+159 DAP
-164 RISAKTGLNIEEV
+164 
-177 LEQIVT
+177 
-183 KIPAP
+183 
-188 AGDPKAPLKALIFD
+188 IFSVFGCIW
-202 ALYDS
+202 YD
-207 YKGVIVFCRI
+207 
-217 KEGTVKVGTK
+217 
-227 IKMMATGAEDLVT
+227 
-240 EVGYFGAGQ
+240 
-249 FIPCDELS
+249 
-257 AGMVGYITA
+257 
-266 SIKNV
+266 
-271 KDTRVGDTI
+271 I

-306 PADSVTEKRSNLLIV
+306 PTDSVTEKRSNLLIV

-396 YTLQKAMRWLKHSR
+396 YTLQKAMRGLKHSR

-455 DASFFKQCREKI
+455 DASFFQQCREKI

-492 KLPNHLRTIT
+492 KLPDHLRTIT

-565 RGLVSDKQ
+565 HGLVSDKQ

>member
-1 MSIDQSKIRNFC
+1 MRQQLWDKTAIIFAVGIFLTFVAFDVIWCMDTTFASFSFFETYATK
-13 IIAHIDHG
+13 IIA
-21 KSTLA
+21 TLA
-26 DRIIEKTGT
+26 LASVYA
-35 LTSREMQAQVLDNM
+35 LTRCRWAQ
-49 DLERERGI
+49 I
-57 TIKSQA
+57 
-63 VRIIYQAKD
+63 
-72 GEEYIFNLIDTPGH
+72 
-86 VDFNYEVS
+86 
-94 RSLAACDGAI
+94 
-104 LVVDAAQGVEA
+104 VVM
-115 QTLANV
+115 
-121 YLALDHDLD
+121 ALLD
-130 VLPVIN
+130 VLLVANLMYFRTYYSAIPASSYLEAGNLADFKASVTDSLRWADIV
-136 KIDLPSARPEEVAQE
+136 LPLITIATAVMAFRYKTTKRQPLTAVLKWWAAPLAGFALLLTGVNLCKGGFHKSLRSVRQSAYLCSA
-151 IEDVIGIE
+151 
-159 AMDAP
+159 DAP
-164 RISAKTGLNIEEV
+164 
-177 LEQIVT
+177 
-183 KIPAP
+183 
-188 AGDPKAPLKALIFD
+188 IFSVFGCIW
-202 ALYDS
+202 YD
-207 YKGVIVFCRI
+207 
-217 KEGTVKVGTK
+217 
-227 IKMMATGAEDLVT
+227 
-240 EVGYFGAGQ
+240 
-249 FIPCDELS
+249 
-257 AGMVGYITA
+257 
-266 SIKNV
+266 
-271 KDTRVGDTI
+271 I

-391 YDNTF
+391 YDNSF
-396 YTLQKAMRWLKHSR
+396 YTLQKAMRGLKHSR

-455 DASFFKQCREKI
+455 DASFFQQCREKI

-492 KLPNHLRTIT
+492 KLPDHLRTIT

-630 SVMNVEGTGSD
+630 SVMNVEGTRSD

>member
-1 MSIDQSKIRNFC
+1 MRQQLWDKTAIIFAVGIFLTFVAFDVIWCMDTTFASFSFFETYATK
-13 IIAHIDHG
+13 IIA
-21 KSTLA
+21 TLA
-26 DRIIEKTGT
+26 LAGVYA
-35 LTSREMQAQVLDNM
+35 LTRCRWAQ
-49 DLERERGI
+49 I
-57 TIKSQA
+57 
-63 VRIIYQAKD
+63 
-72 GEEYIFNLIDTPGH
+72 
-86 VDFNYEVS
+86 
-94 RSLAACDGAI
+94 
-104 LVVDAAQGVEA
+104 VVM
-115 QTLANV
+115 
-121 YLALDHDLD
+121 ALLD
-130 VLPVIN
+130 VLLVANLMYFRTYYSAIPASSYLEAGNLADFKASVTDSLRWADIVLPLITIATAVIAFRYKTTKRQPLTAVLKWWAAPLAGFALLLTGVN
-136 KIDLPSARPEEVAQE
+136 LCKGGFHKSLRSVRQSAYLCSA
-151 IEDVIGIE
+151 
-159 AMDAP
+159 DAP
-164 RISAKTGLNIEEV
+164 
-177 LEQIVT
+177 
-183 KIPAP
+183 
-188 AGDPKAPLKALIFD
+188 IFSIFGCIW
-202 ALYDS
+202 YD
-207 YKGVIVFCRI
+207 
-217 KEGTVKVGTK
+217 
-227 IKMMATGAEDLVT
+227 
-240 EVGYFGAGQ
+240 
-249 FIPCDELS
+249 
-257 AGMVGYITA
+257 
-266 SIKNV
+266 
-271 KDTRVGDTI
+271 I

-321 FAESLESWVLEKKV
+321 FAESLESWVLEKEV

-396 YTLQKAMRWLKHSR
+396 YTLQKAMRGLKHSR

-455 DASFFKQCREKI
+455 DASFFQQCREKI

-492 KLPNHLRTIT
+492 KLPDHLRTIT

>member
-1 MSIDQSKIRNFC
+1 MRQQLWDKTAIIFAVGIFLTFVAFDVIWCMDTTFASFSFFETYATK
-13 IIAHIDHG
+13 IIA
-21 KSTLA
+21 TLA
-26 DRIIEKTGT
+26 LAGVYA
-35 LTSREMQAQVLDNM
+35 LTRCRWAQ
-49 DLERERGI
+49 I
-57 TIKSQA
+57 
-63 VRIIYQAKD
+63 
-72 GEEYIFNLIDTPGH
+72 
-86 VDFNYEVS
+86 
-94 RSLAACDGAI
+94 
-104 LVVDAAQGVEA
+104 VVM
-115 QTLANV
+115 
-121 YLALDHDLD
+121 ALLD
-130 VLPVIN
+130 VLLVANLMYFRTYYSAIPASSYLEAGNLADFKASVTDSLRWADIV
-136 KIDLPSARPEEVAQE
+136 LPLITIATAVMAFRYKATKRQPLTAVLKWWAAPLAGFALLLTGVNLCKGGFHKSLRSVRQSAYLCSA
-151 IEDVIGIE
+151 
-159 AMDAP
+159 DAP
-164 RISAKTGLNIEEV
+164 
-177 LEQIVT
+177 
-183 KIPAP
+183 
-188 AGDPKAPLKALIFD
+188 IFSVFGCIW
-202 ALYDS
+202 YD
-207 YKGVIVFCRI
+207 
-217 KEGTVKVGTK
+217 
-227 IKMMATGAEDLVT
+227 
-240 EVGYFGAGQ
+240 
-249 FIPCDELS
+249 
-257 AGMVGYITA
+257 
-266 SIKNV
+266 
-271 KDTRVGDTI
+271 I

-396 YTLQKAMRWLKHSR
+396 YTLQKAMRGLKHSR

-455 DASFFKQCREKI
+455 DASFFQQCREKI

-492 KLPNHLRTIT
+492 KLPDHLRTIT

-543 VIVGDHEGLASYRQE
+543 VIVGDHEGLASYRQK

-630 SVMNVEGTGSD
+630 SVMNVEGTRSD
-641 KEVERLKE
+641 KEVS
-649 AHTVSDYML
+649 V
-658 RYDWLKRLD
+658 

>member
-1 MSIDQSKIRNFC
+1 MRQQLWDKTAIIFAVGIFLTFVAFDVIWCMDTTFASFSFFETYATK
-13 IIAHIDHG
+13 IIA
-21 KSTLA
+21 TLA
-26 DRIIEKTGT
+26 LAGVYA
-35 LTSREMQAQVLDNM
+35 LTRCRWAQ
-49 DLERERGI
+49 I
-57 TIKSQA
+57 
-63 VRIIYQAKD
+63 
-72 GEEYIFNLIDTPGH
+72 
-86 VDFNYEVS
+86 
-94 RSLAACDGAI
+94 
-104 LVVDAAQGVEA
+104 VVM
-115 QTLANV
+115 
-121 YLALDHDLD
+121 ALLD
-130 VLPVIN
+130 VLLVANLMYFRTYYSAIPASSYLEAGNLADFKASVTDSLRWADIV
-136 KIDLPSARPEEVAQE
+136 LPLITIATAVMAFRYKTTKRQPLTAVLKWCAAPLAGFALLLTGVNLCKGGFHKSLRSVRQSAYLCSA
-151 IEDVIGIE
+151 
-159 AMDAP
+159 DAP
-164 RISAKTGLNIEEV
+164 
-177 LEQIVT
+177 
-183 KIPAP
+183 
-188 AGDPKAPLKALIFD
+188 IFSVFGCIW
-202 ALYDS
+202 YD
-207 YKGVIVFCRI
+207 
-217 KEGTVKVGTK
+217 
-227 IKMMATGAEDLVT
+227 
-240 EVGYFGAGQ
+240 
-249 FIPCDELS
+249 
-257 AGMVGYITA
+257 
-266 SIKNV
+266 
-271 KDTRVGDTI
+271 I

-396 YTLQKAMRWLKHSR
+396 YTLQKAMRGLKHSR

-455 DASFFKQCREKI
+455 DASFFQQCREKI

-492 KLPNHLRTIT
+492 KLPDHLRTIT

>member
-1 MSIDQSKIRNFC
+1 MRQQLWDKTAIIFAVGIFLTFVAFDVIWCMDTTFASFSFFETYATK
-13 IIAHIDHG
+13 IIA
-21 KSTLA
+21 TLA
-26 DRIIEKTGT
+26 LAGVYA
-35 LTSREMQAQVLDNM
+35 LTRCRWAQ
-49 DLERERGI
+49 I
-57 TIKSQA
+57 
-63 VRIIYQAKD
+63 
-72 GEEYIFNLIDTPGH
+72 
-86 VDFNYEVS
+86 
-94 RSLAACDGAI
+94 
-104 LVVDAAQGVEA
+104 VVM
-115 QTLANV
+115 
-121 YLALDHDLD
+121 ALLD
-130 VLPVIN
+130 VLLVANLMYFRTYYSAIPASSYLEAGNLADFKASVTDSLRWADIV
-136 KIDLPSARPEEVAQE
+136 LPLITIATAVMAFRYKTTKRQPLTAVLKWWAAPLAGFALLLTGVNLCKGGFHKSLRSVRQSAYLCSA
-151 IEDVIGIE
+151 
-159 AMDAP
+159 DAP
-164 RISAKTGLNIEEV
+164 
-177 LEQIVT
+177 
-183 KIPAP
+183 
-188 AGDPKAPLKALIFD
+188 IFSVFGCIW
-202 ALYDS
+202 YD
-207 YKGVIVFCRI
+207 
-217 KEGTVKVGTK
+217 
-227 IKMMATGAEDLVT
+227 
-240 EVGYFGAGQ
+240 
-249 FIPCDELS
+249 
-257 AGMVGYITA
+257 
-266 SIKNV
+266 
-271 KDTRVGDTI
+271 I

-396 YTLQKAMRWLKHSR
+396 YTLQKAMRGLKHSR

-455 DASFFKQCREKI
+455 DASFFQQCREKI

-492 KLPNHLRTIT
+492 KLPDHLRTIT

-535 PQYKETIV
+535 PQNKETIV

>member
-1 MSIDQSKIRNFC
+1 MRQQLWDKTAIIFAVGIFLTFVAFDVIWCMDTTFASFSFFETYATK
-13 IIAHIDHG
+13 IIA
-21 KSTLA
+21 TLA
-26 DRIIEKTGT
+26 LAGVYA
-35 LTSREMQAQVLDNM
+35 LTRCRWAQ
-49 DLERERGI
+49 I
-57 TIKSQA
+57 
-63 VRIIYQAKD
+63 
-72 GEEYIFNLIDTPGH
+72 
-86 VDFNYEVS
+86 
-94 RSLAACDGAI
+94 
-104 LVVDAAQGVEA
+104 VVM
-115 QTLANV
+115 
-121 YLALDHDLD
+121 ALLD
-130 VLPVIN
+130 VLLVAN
-136 KIDLPSARPEEVAQE
+136 LMYFRTYYSAIPASSYL
-151 IEDVIGIE
+151 E
-159 AMDAP
+159 AGNLADFKASVTDSLRWAYIVLLLISIATAVMAFRYKTTKRQPLTAVLKWWAAPLAGFALLLTGVNLCKGGFHKSLRSVRQSAYLCSADAP
-164 RISAKTGLNIEEV
+164 
-177 LEQIVT
+177 
-183 KIPAP
+183 
-188 AGDPKAPLKALIFD
+188 IFSVFGCIW
-202 ALYDS
+202 YD
-207 YKGVIVFCRI
+207 
-217 KEGTVKVGTK
+217 
-227 IKMMATGAEDLVT
+227 
-240 EVGYFGAGQ
+240 
-249 FIPCDELS
+249 
-257 AGMVGYITA
+257 
-266 SIKNV
+266 
-271 KDTRVGDTI
+271 I

-396 YTLQKAMRWLKHSR
+396 YTLQKAMRGLKHSR

-455 DASFFKQCREKI
+455 DASFFQQCREKI

-492 KLPNHLRTIT
+492 KLPDHLRTIT

>member
-1 MSIDQSKIRNFC
+1 MRQQLWDKTAIIFAVGIFLTFVAFDVIWCMDTTFASFSFFETYATK
-13 IIAHIDHG
+13 IIA
-21 KSTLA
+21 TLA
-26 DRIIEKTGT
+26 LAGVYA
-35 LTSREMQAQVLDNM
+35 LTRCRWAQ
-49 DLERERGI
+49 I
-57 TIKSQA
+57 
-63 VRIIYQAKD
+63 
-72 GEEYIFNLIDTPGH
+72 
-86 VDFNYEVS
+86 
-94 RSLAACDGAI
+94 
-104 LVVDAAQGVEA
+104 VVM
-115 QTLANV
+115 
-121 YLALDHDLD
+121 ALLD
-130 VLPVIN
+130 VLLVAN
-136 KIDLPSARPEEVAQE
+136 LMYFRTYYSAIPASSYL
-151 IEDVIGIE
+151 E
-159 AMDAP
+159 AGNLADFKASVTDSLRWADIVMPLITIATAVMAFRYKTTKRQPLTAVLKWWAAPLAGFALLLTGVNLCKGGFHKSLRSVRQSAYLCSADAP
-164 RISAKTGLNIEEV
+164 
-177 LEQIVT
+177 
-183 KIPAP
+183 
-188 AGDPKAPLKALIFD
+188 IFSVFGCIW
-202 ALYDS
+202 YD
-207 YKGVIVFCRI
+207 
-217 KEGTVKVGTK
+217 
-227 IKMMATGAEDLVT
+227 
-240 EVGYFGAGQ
+240 
-249 FIPCDELS
+249 
-257 AGMVGYITA
+257 
-266 SIKNV
+266 
-271 KDTRVGDTI
+271 I

-344 NRLLKEKST
+344 NSLLKEKST

-396 YTLQKAMRWLKHSR
+396 YTLQKAMRGLKHSR

-455 DASFFKQCREKI
+455 DASFFQQCREKI

-492 KLPNHLRTIT
+492 KLPDHLRTIT

>member
-1 MSIDQSKIRNFC
+1 MRQQLWDKTAIIFAVGIFLTFVAFDVIWCMDTTFASFSFFETYATK
-13 IIAHIDHG
+13 IIA
-21 KSTLA
+21 TLA
-26 DRIIEKTGT
+26 LAGVYA
-35 LTSREMQAQVLDNM
+35 LTRCRWAQ
-49 DLERERGI
+49 I
-57 TIKSQA
+57 
-63 VRIIYQAKD
+63 
-72 GEEYIFNLIDTPGH
+72 
-86 VDFNYEVS
+86 
-94 RSLAACDGAI
+94 
-104 LVVDAAQGVEA
+104 VVM
-115 QTLANV
+115 
-121 YLALDHDLD
+121 ALLD
-130 VLPVIN
+130 VLLVANLMYFRTYYSAIPASSYLEAGNLADFKASVTDSLRWADIV
-136 KIDLPSARPEEVAQE
+136 LPLITIATAVMAFRYKTTKRQPLTAVLKWWAAPLAGFALLLTGVNLCKGGFHKSLRSVRQSAYLCSA
-151 IEDVIGIE
+151 
-159 AMDAP
+159 DAP
-164 RISAKTGLNIEEV
+164 
-177 LEQIVT
+177 
-183 KIPAP
+183 
-188 AGDPKAPLKALIFD
+188 IFSVFGCIW
-202 ALYDS
+202 YD
-207 YKGVIVFCRI
+207 
-217 KEGTVKVGTK
+217 
-227 IKMMATGAEDLVT
+227 
-240 EVGYFGAGQ
+240 
-249 FIPCDELS
+249 
-257 AGMVGYITA
+257 
-266 SIKNV
+266 
-271 KDTRVGDTI
+271 I

-396 YTLQKAMRWLKHSR
+396 YTLQKAMRGLKHSR

-455 DASFFKQCREKI
+455 DASFFQQCREKI

-492 KLPNHLRTIT
+492 KLPDHLRTIT

-573 LTPFIVLN
+573 LTPFIVLH

>member
-1 MSIDQSKIRNFC
+1 MRQQLWDKTAIIFAVGIFLTFVAFDVIWCMDTTFASFSFFETYATK
-13 IIAHIDHG
+13 IIA
-21 KSTLA
+21 TLA
-26 DRIIEKTGT
+26 LAGVYA
-35 LTSREMQAQVLDNM
+35 LTRCRWAQ
-49 DLERERGI
+49 I
-57 TIKSQA
+57 
-63 VRIIYQAKD
+63 
-72 GEEYIFNLIDTPGH
+72 
-86 VDFNYEVS
+86 
-94 RSLAACDGAI
+94 
-104 LVVDAAQGVEA
+104 VVM
-115 QTLANV
+115 
-121 YLALDHDLD
+121 ALLD
-130 VLPVIN
+130 VLLVANLMYFRTYYSAIPASSYLEAGNLADFKASVTDSLRWADIV
-136 KIDLPSARPEEVAQE
+136 LPLITIATAVMAFRYKTTKRQPLTAVLKWWAAPLAGFALLLTGVNLCKGGFHKSLCSVRQSAYLCSA
-151 IEDVIGIE
+151 
-159 AMDAP
+159 DAP
-164 RISAKTGLNIEEV
+164 
-177 LEQIVT
+177 
-183 KIPAP
+183 
-188 AGDPKAPLKALIFD
+188 IFSVFGCIW
-202 ALYDS
+202 YD
-207 YKGVIVFCRI
+207 
-217 KEGTVKVGTK
+217 
-227 IKMMATGAEDLVT
+227 
-240 EVGYFGAGQ
+240 
-249 FIPCDELS
+249 
-257 AGMVGYITA
+257 
-266 SIKNV
+266 
-271 KDTRVGDTI
+271 I

-396 YTLQKAMRWLKHSR
+396 YTLQKAMRGLKHSR

-455 DASFFKQCREKI
+455 DASFFQQCREKI
-467 ERGEVWKPGESV
+467 ERGEVWKPGESI

-492 KLPNHLRTIT
+492 KLPDHLRTIT

>member
-1 MSIDQSKIRNFC
+1 MRQQLWDKTAITFAVGIFLTFVAFDVIWCMDTTFASFSFFETYATK
-13 IIAHIDHG
+13 IIA
-21 KSTLA
+21 TLA
-26 DRIIEKTGT
+26 LAGVYA
-35 LTSREMQAQVLDNM
+35 LTRCRWAQ
-49 DLERERGI
+49 I
-57 TIKSQA
+57 
-63 VRIIYQAKD
+63 
-72 GEEYIFNLIDTPGH
+72 
-86 VDFNYEVS
+86 
-94 RSLAACDGAI
+94 
-104 LVVDAAQGVEA
+104 VVM
-115 QTLANV
+115 
-121 YLALDHDLD
+121 ALLD
-130 VLPVIN
+130 VLLVANLMYFRTYYSAIPASSYLEAGNLADFKASVTDSLRWADIV
-136 KIDLPSARPEEVAQE
+136 LPLITIATAVMAFRSKTTKRQPLTAVLKWWAAPLAGFALLLTGVNLCKGGFHKSLRSVRQSAYLCSA
-151 IEDVIGIE
+151 
-159 AMDAP
+159 DAP
-164 RISAKTGLNIEEV
+164 
-177 LEQIVT
+177 
-183 KIPAP
+183 
-188 AGDPKAPLKALIFD
+188 IFSVFGCIW
-202 ALYDS
+202 YD
-207 YKGVIVFCRI
+207 
-217 KEGTVKVGTK
+217 
-227 IKMMATGAEDLVT
+227 
-240 EVGYFGAGQ
+240 
-249 FIPCDELS
+249 
-257 AGMVGYITA
+257 
-266 SIKNV
+266 
-271 KDTRVGDTI
+271 I

-396 YTLQKAMRWLKHSR
+396 YTLQKAMRGLKHSR

-455 DASFFKQCREKI
+455 DASFFQQCREKI

-492 KLPNHLRTIT
+492 KLPDHLRTIT

>member
-1 MSIDQSKIRNFC
+1 MRQQLWDKTAIIFAVGIFLTFVAFDVIWCMDTTFASFSFFETYATKI
-13 IIAHIDHG
+13 IV
-21 KSTLA
+21 TLA
-26 DRIIEKTGT
+26 LVGVYV
-35 LTSREMQAQVLDNM
+35 LTRSRWAQ
-49 DLERERGI
+49 I
-57 TIKSQA
+57 
-63 VRIIYQAKD
+63 
-72 GEEYIFNLIDTPGH
+72 
-86 VDFNYEVS
+86 
-94 RSLAACDGAI
+94 
-104 LVVDAAQGVEA
+104 VVM
-115 QTLANV
+115 
-121 YLALDHDLD
+121 ALLD
-130 VLPVIN
+130 VLLVANLMYFRTYYSAIPASSYLEAGNLADFKASVTDSLRWADIV
-136 KIDLPSARPEEVAQE
+136 LPLISIATAVMAFRYKTTKRQPLTAVLKWWAAPLAGFALLLTGVNLCKGGFHKSLRSVRQSAYLCSA
-151 IEDVIGIE
+151 
-159 AMDAP
+159 DAP
-164 RISAKTGLNIEEV
+164 
-177 LEQIVT
+177 
-183 KIPAP
+183 
-188 AGDPKAPLKALIFD
+188 IFSVFGCIW
-202 ALYDS
+202 YD
-207 YKGVIVFCRI
+207 
-217 KEGTVKVGTK
+217 
-227 IKMMATGAEDLVT
+227 
-240 EVGYFGAGQ
+240 
-249 FIPCDELS
+249 
-257 AGMVGYITA
+257 
-266 SIKNV
+266 
-271 KDTRVGDTI
+271 I

-292 AEIERWLASQPKHQ
+292 AEIEQWLASQPKHQ

-321 FAESLESWVLEKKV
+321 FAESLESWVLEKEV

-396 YTLQKAMRWLKHSR
+396 YTLQKAMRGLKHSR

-455 DASFFKQCREKI
+455 DASFFQQCREKI

-492 KLPNHLRTIT
+492 KLPDHLRTIT